1 MGVIFVV
8 HEAMKRG
15 FVNDHPDWSNLGQ
28 GQPEVGPMDG
38 APERFTDVHIEPQN
52 HAYGYVPELREVVA
66 AHYNRLYRKGM
77 KSQYTAENLCI
88 AQGGRLALPRV
99 MIALDATCVGY
110 QTPDYTAYEGTVK
123 LANRAPI
130 SWGTRMRRQ
139 PYLGVK
145 SALKPST

>member
-88 AQGGRLALPRV
+88 AQGG
-99 MIALDATCVGY
+99 
-110 QTPDYTAYEGTVK
+110 TVK

-139 PYLGVK
+139 PYLGVE